1 MRTKAGILSLSAVG
15 LALLLSSCQYT
26 KDPNKEWKDRAF
38 NAYKAFYAK
47 PENQDLTKDP
57 LFYFDVET
65 FKGVLV
71 RSETEVE
78 YLGQLNFSNFS
89 FSENPNKYFVDFGNI
104 PMTFDDTD
112 DDGQQDSFTFG
123 EYIGQ
128 DESGNISFQIEKL
141 FDNLPFVLHED
152 NFGKEAVKTYSM
164 VKDGGTIEDV
174 SNAKAYDPN
183 FFYISDFSLSIE
195 GAEEFTGDLLNFEG
209 KDLAFLRNDLYSII
223 DSLLNQEDIQNINEF
238 LGLSK
243 ALKNTYRRS
252 VGIPLD
258 QNMPTEITISGTH
271 YSDFDTA
278 REVVVGPISFVP
290 TLLSHYL
297 PEIGAAE
304 FDPSIYD
311 VETIRIGE
319 GIKTIGFYAFYGE
332 RDTETGASK
341 SNLKNIYLP
350 STLESIQFNA
360 FSNLDLENVY
370 IPKTYREKDGVIT
383 ETSFETVDLGDATII
398 LDENSDNPLELDIT
412 TSFGNSTI
420 DNIYFEDYDNLN
432 IQTFPYSTINFADNN
447 ERNKAIKIYHDDL
460 DTSKFE
466 KLSDTLA
473 TYDTVNPFYQMVLN
487 TDQEKNKFIISS
499 DVSTIAKGKKLYLP
513 YFEYSLS
520 TGEARN
526 VVSSSNLSNPGNEVN
541 ASDAI
546 LTLKLN
552 QDLVVE
558 GTLIV
563 GAEVGTTR
571 VGSGDIVGSFSAI
584 DLNGHKIT
592 VKDGG
597 TIEGNG
603 LIYDSSEK
611 QGEIL
616 VDNGGKLT
624 TNLTITNYSNFS
636 DVQNRAENGVNLF
649 DTYKFNSLKVKT
661 SFNSGATLIANIDY
675 ASQTYVNENSFE
687 YIGKTTNSLFNLES
701 GTLILNSNSLSG
713 TGSKV
718 SINDVSLLT
727 IEDTSSV
734 SEDSNEVFKASTN
747 GFNLANSDFNVN
759 LNDVNLN
766 TYLRCE
772 SGSLAVSNLT
782 LNTNGK
788 IYAKDTG
795 NFTLLNSINVQENA
809 TNTWLL
815 GDIKANDEN
824 AFTNLENLIKG
835 ANKGLLNYSTNVSEM
850 VPGETLSIQSSVK
863 NLRVVLGENRD
874 TFTKLAFKSQVP
886 IYYLYENGFNKGTLI
901 GNDLST
907 LASYDN
913 GEWIANNV
921 DTTESGLEN
930 NYSTGVSSS
939 NSTLTS
945 FVSDD
950 QTAEFVLNTTENKWE
965 RISHA
970 ENGIYSRGEGED
982 RELYIKTSAN
992 SPLIPGNIFKDSPSK
1007 VIQPIFVGSEDN
1019 ALYVR
1024 KDLSNDNSW
1033 VKVESF
1039 DSYRVLKEVNSNNY
1053 FALLSGDTYTSEVS
1067 YDSSTHIVSENN
1079 ENYAFTGDSFT
1090 KLDTDQKLVEGSKT
1104 TIKGADNTGY
1114 VFISSL
1120 SRWERT
1126 GLIGE
1131 TLANGAL
1138 ETSAGEPTKYY
1149 FNIHGNWLSSVDG
1162 SSYALTYNELAD
1174 YSFGV
1179 LKDRYSYQGQR
1190 FKFVMRKGDKD
1201 VTNNPNTFELFTP
1214 QGMVNV
1220 SKEDFADIWPE
1231 EATEDSFHAYRHIT
1245 RENGDKYLFFM
1256 NENDEIEL
1264 RRFEFAA
1271 GFTPS
1276 VPDPDN
1282 TNPLTK
1288 YNFIIYKVNFY
1299 NEDGTLSNETVTL
1312 YVNVDSSNSNN
1323 AIYAGNAED
1332 TGSDDYLALAV
1343 YTLEN
1348 PISSLTG
1355 QGSNS

>member
-1 MRTKAGILSLSAVG
+1 
-15 LALLLSSCQYT
+15 
-26 KDPNKEWKDRAF
+26 
-38 NAYKAFYAK
+38 
-47 PENQDLTKDP
+47 
-57 LFYFDVET
+57 
-65 FKGVLV
+65 
-71 RSETEVE
+71 
-78 YLGQLNFSNFS
+78 
-89 FSENPNKYFVDFGNI
+89 
-104 PMTFDDTD
+104 
-112 DDGQQDSFTFG
+112 
-123 EYIGQ
+123 
-128 DESGNISFQIEKL
+128 
-141 FDNLPFVLHED
+141 
-152 NFGKEAVKTYSM
+152 
-164 VKDGGTIEDV
+164 
-174 SNAKAYDPN
+174 
-183 FFYISDFSLSIE
+183 
-195 GAEEFTGDLLNFEG
+195 
-209 KDLAFLRNDLYSII
+209 
-223 DSLLNQEDIQNINEF
+223 
-238 LGLSK
+238 
-243 ALKNTYRRS
+243 
-252 VGIPLD
+252 
-258 QNMPTEITISGTH
+258 MPTEITISGTH

-297 PEIGAAE
+297 PELGAAE

-319 GIKTIGFYAFYGE
+319 GIKTISFYAFYGE
-332 RDTETGASK
+332 RDSETGASK

-360 FSNLDLENVY
+360 FSNLDLENIY
-370 IPKTYREKDGVIT
+370 IPKTYKEKDGVKT
-383 ETSFETVDLGDATII
+383 ETSFETVDLGDASII
-398 LDENSDNPLELDIT
+398 LDENSENPLELDIT

-432 IQTFPYSTINFADNN
+432 IQTFPYSTINFANSE
-447 ERNKAIKIYHDDL
+447 ERNKAVKIYHDDL
-460 DTSKFE
+460 DTTKFE
-466 KLSDTLA
+466 KLSDALT
-473 TYDTVNPFYQMVLN
+473 TYNTVNPFYQMVLN
-487 TDQEKNKFIISS
+487 TDQEKNKFIVSS
-499 DVSTIAKGKKLYLP
+499 DVSSIAKGKKLYLP

-520 TGEARN
+520 IGEARN
-526 VVSSSNLSNPGNEVN
+526 VVANSNLANPGNEAN
-541 ASDAI
+541 ANDAI

-558 GTLIV
+558 GALIV
-563 GAEVGTTR
+563 GAEVGRTT
-571 VGSGDIVGSFSAI
+571 VGSGDIFGSFSAI

-603 LIYDSSEK
+603 LIYDSSEN
-611 QGEIL
+611 QGEI
-616 VDNGGKLT
+616 VVENGGKLT

-636 DVQNRAENGVNLF
+636 DVQNRAENGANLF
-649 DTYKFNSLKVKT
+649 DSYKFNSLKVKT

-687 YIGKTTNSLFNLES
+687 YIGKTSSSLFNLES
-701 GTLILNSNSLSG
+701 GTLVLNSNSLTG

-718 SINDVSLLT
+718 SINDINLLT

-734 SEDSNEVFKASTN
+734 SEESNEVFKASTN
-747 GFNLANSDFNVN
+747 GFNLANSDFSVN
-759 LNDVNLN
+759 LNEVILN

-772 SGSLAVSNLT
+772 SGNFAVSSLT
-782 LNTNGK
+782 LNSNAK
-788 IYAKDTG
+788 IYSKDAK
-795 NFTLLNSINVQENA
+795 NFTLLNSISVQENA
-809 TNTWLL
+809 TNTWVL
-815 GDIKANDEN
+815 GDVKANDEN
-824 AFTNLENLIKG
+824 AFTSLENLIKDSST
-835 ANKGLLNYSTNVSEM
+835 KGLLNYSTNITEVLSE
-850 VPGETLSIQSSVK
+850 ETSRVQSSVK
-863 NLRVVLGENRD
+863 NLRIVLGENRD
-874 TFTKLAFKSQVP
+874 SFTKLAFKNQVP
-886 IYYLYENGFNKGTLI
+886 IYYLYENSFNKGTLI
-901 GNDLST
+901 GSDGESI
-907 LASYDN
+907 LASYNN

-930 NYSTGVSSS
+930 NYATGVSSS

-945 FVSDD
+945 FVSND

-970 ENGIYSRGEGED
+970 ENGIYSRGEGENK
-982 RELYIKTSAN
+982 ELYIKTSAS
-992 SPLIPGNIFKDSPSK
+992 SPLIPGNILLDSPSMDK
-1007 VIQPIFVGSEDN
+1007 QPIFIGSEDN

-1033 VKVESF
+1033 VRVESF
-1039 DSYRVLKEVNSNNY
+1039 DNYRVLREVNTNNY
-1053 FALLSGDTYTSEVS
+1053 FALLSGDTYTGGIT
-1067 YDSSTHIVSENN
+1067 YDPSTHIVTENS
-1079 ENYAFTGDSFT
+1079 ENYAFTGESFT
-1090 KLDTDQKLVEGSKT
+1090 RLGADQKLVEGSKT
-1104 TIKGADNTGY
+1104 TIKGSDNTGY
-1114 VFISSL
+1114 VFINSL
-1120 SRWERT
+1120 SRWERA
-1126 GLIGE
+1126 GLIGQ
-1131 TLANGAL
+1131 TLANGAQ
-1138 ETSAGEPTKYY
+1138 ETSEGVPTKYY

-1179 LKDRYSYQGQR
+1179 LDDRYSYQGQR

-1201 VTNNPNTFELFTP
+1201 VTNNSNTFELFTP

-1231 EATEDSFHAYRHIT
+1231 EAAEDSFHAYRHIT